1 MNQEDIVQINVVNW
15 FKHNFPHYKKDI
27 HHFANQRRCSQ
38 QQGRLLKR
46 MGVTKGVSD
55 LHLALPKDDY
65 AGMWLELKADNGKPT
80 KEQLEFIEHKN
91 NRGYYA
97 TWVTG
102 ENNAKREIL
111 NYLGVSNPK
120 LT

>member
-1 MNQEDIVQINVVNW
+1 MKAEDIAQINVVNW
-15 FKHNFPHYKKDI
+15 FKHNFPHYEKDI
-27 HHFANQRRCSQ
+27 HHFANQRRCTP
-38 QQGRLLKR
+38 QQGAMLKR

-65 AGMWLELKADNGKPT
+65 AGMWLELKVGAGKPT
-80 KEQLEFIEHKN
+80 KEQLDFIEHKK

-102 ENNAKREIL
+102 EKNAKIEIL
-111 NYLGVSNPK
+111 NYLGVDKTN
-120 LT
+120 LI